1 MSDPYSK
8 DGQIFTFGVHGTNN
22 GPDNVREVTRRISA
36 TVGETTNGANLWD
49 NGFSWQDRSGT
60 FNQTRDR
67 EAASQRL
74 AEHVLG
80 QIDNALERGAL
91 DREKPLT
98 INLVGFSHG
107 GNVSI
112 LASDEI
118 SQGLRDRG
126 INGAIHLTTLS
137 TPAYTRG
144 AEDPLRAQQQVQ
156 ADGIQF
162 AHTHFSTPGDGVIR
176 AAIGNANYNNGLT
189 RDVNFRSGI
198 SNIDGVANHGA
209 VQDRPEYMDAAA
221 AIMRQRFNG
230 LAPAQQRS
238 DVGSEVQVAG
248 VAPATQGVANVDWE
262 RFNANP
268 MVQQASAALNR
279 AEPVVAPENQNP
291 SLLAGMAGAAAAN
304 RIDTIRDVAF
314 SQNGQT
320 AFVTDREKT
329 DPAARVVPVDL
340 ALAQKPTGE
349 VVQRYAAA
357 LDNAQAPQVASQ
369 DMQEQ
374 QQRQSAP
381 KMA

>member
-22 GPDNVREVTRRISA
+22 GPDNVREVTRRISTA
-36 TVGETTNGANLWD
+36 VGETTQGANLWD

-60 FNQTRDR
+60 LNQTRDR

-74 AEHVLG
+74 ANHVLG
-80 QIDNALERGAL
+80 QIDNAIARGDL

-98 INLVGFSHG
+98 VNLVGFSHG

-156 ADGIQF
+156 ADGIRF

-189 RDVNFRSGI
+189 RDVNFRSGV

-238 DVGSEVQVAG
+238 DAGSDVQVAA
-248 VAPATQGVANVDWE
+248 VAPTTQTAGNVDWE

-279 AEPVVAPENQNP
+279 AAPEVAPENQNP

-304 RIDTIRDVAF
+304 RINTIQDVAF

-340 ALAQKPTGE
+340 ALAQKPTE
-349 VVQRYAAA
+349 DVVQRYAAA
-357 LDNAQAPQVASQ
+357 LDTVQAPQVASQ
-369 DMQEQ
+369 ETQEQ

-381 KMA
+381 RMA